1 MARIL
6 NYFID
11 LSKNLKILILV
22 LTVETAKSFVRKHY
36 LCADWFVLL
45 NIQILR
51 NNICLSCLLGQEK
64 PERFFKMRSFW
75 LFPR

>member
-1 MARIL
+1 MAKRL

-22 LTVETAKSFVRKHY
+22 LTVETAKSFVRRHH
-36 LCADWFVLL
+36 LRVDWFVLFK
-45 NIQILR
+45 IQILR
-51 NNICLSCLLGQEK
+51 NNIYLSCFLGREK

-75 LFPR
+75 LFAR